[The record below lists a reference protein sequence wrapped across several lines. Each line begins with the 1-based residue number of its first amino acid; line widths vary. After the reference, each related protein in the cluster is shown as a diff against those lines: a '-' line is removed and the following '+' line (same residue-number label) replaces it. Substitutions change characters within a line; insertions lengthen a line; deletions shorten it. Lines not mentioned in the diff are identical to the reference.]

1 MMKNAAMARPSLAPL
16 RREQILDALERC
28 LAKRGLEGTSLE
40 AVAAAAGVARPVIR
54 HYFGNRD
61 ALLAAAL
68 ERAVS
73 AYAADLARALGTLP
87 REDRLGA
94 FLDHLF
100 LGRFVGQPERER
112 LLRALFAGLEQ
123 EGVRPL
129 LLFAYRRFEQACFAV
144 LRADAPRAPTPAV
157 RAAAYAIA
165 CLAEQNAGFLTLG
178 FPRSRARAARA
189 AAAQLARTLK
199 ETHDG

>member
-1 MMKNAAMARPSLAPL
+1 MINGGVARPSLAAV

-28 LAKRGLEGTSLE
+28 LALRGLEGTSLE
-40 AVAAAAGVARPVIR
+40 AVAAEAGVARPAIR

-73 AYAADLARALGTLP
+73 AYAADLARALGKLP
-87 REDRLGA
+87 REGCWEA
-94 FLDHLF
+94 FLDYLF
-100 LGRFVGQPERER
+100 VGRFVGNEGRER
-112 LLRALFAGLEQ
+112 LLRALFAGLE
-123 EGVRPL
+123 EAGVRPL
-129 LLFAYRRFEQACFAV
+129 LLGAYRRFEAVCFAL
-144 LRADAPRAPTPAV
+144 LRVEAPRASPRAV

-165 CLAEQNAGFLTLG
+165 CLAEQNASFLTLG

-189 AAAQLARTLK
+189 AAARIARDLK
-199 ETHDG
+199 EGHDG